1 MRIVVIEDHEDSAE
15 WLRAFLHY
23 RDHQVRVLG
32 DGAQAEQVM
41 AEERP
46 DLVLV
51 DLMLPDA
58 DGLELMRTLHQK
70 APSTAFVVMTG
81 HASVPRAVEAMQAGA
96 LSFLEKPLDPA
107 RLLNVVEQAE
117 RRVARRQ
124 EAEQRQMEA
133 DEISQ
138 LGGLLTSSD
147 SMRRVLDLVMAV
159 AATDASVLISGE
171 NGTGK
176 ELIADA
182 LHANSKRAHAAFV
195 KINCAAI
202 PAELIESELFGYKRG
217 AFTGAVSDRTGLFEM
232 ARGGTLLL
240 DEIGDMPPHLQAK
253 LLRVLQDRRAR
264 PLGSHRDVELDFR
277 LVCATNNDL
286 QEQIKNGKFRE
297 DLYFRINTITVKVPA
312 LRDRPE
318 DITLLADHFCRKF
331 AEEYQRP
338 VTEISPETMQL
349 LVNHT
354 WRGNVR
360 ELEHAIERAVIVAQG
375 SAIEPD
381 DLPETIKA
389 QQMDSNVH
397 LAAPRLQTL
406 AAIEKWAIQRT
417 LEHTRGNK
425 RAAAAILGVYRPTLY
440 NKLRKYGIGDI
451 AESPRRDRGT
461 TPS

>member
-1 MRIVVIEDHEDSAE
+1 MRVVVIEDHEDSAE
-15 WLRAFLHY
+15 WLRAFLEHRHHRVHVLY
-23 RDHQVRVLG
+23 DGTRAVQVV
-32 DGAQAEQVM
+32 
-41 AEERP
+41 EEEGP

-51 DLMLPDA
+51 DLMLPDTDA
-58 DGLELMRTLHQK
+58 FELM
-70 APSTAFVVMTG
+70 APMREKSPGSAIVVMTG

-96 LSFLEKPLDPA
+96 LSFLEKPLDPE
-107 RLLNVVEQAE
+107 RLAHVLEQAE
-117 RRVARRQ
+117 RRITRSR
-124 EAEQRQMEA
+124 EAGTPQAATNEVL
-133 DEISQ
+133 Q
-138 LGGLLTSSD
+138 LGGLVTQSE
-147 SMRRVLDLVMAV
+147 SMLRVLDLAMAV
-159 AATDASVLISGE
+159 AATDASVVISGE

-182 LHANSKRAHAAFV
+182 LHGNSQRKNGPFV

-217 AFTGAVSDRTGLFEM
+217 AFTGAVSDRTGLFEL

-264 PLGSHRDVELDFR
+264 PLGSQRDVELDFR
-277 LVCATNNDL
+277 LICATNCDL
-286 QEQIKNGKFRE
+286 QEQIKAGKFRE
-297 DLYFRINTITVKVPA
+297 DLYFRINTITLKVPP

-318 DITLLADHFCRKF
+318 DVSLLANHFRAKF

-338 VTEISPETMQL
+338 VTGISPETMRL
-349 LVNHT
+349 LVNHI

-375 SAIEPD
+375 SLLEPD
-381 DLPETIKA
+381 DLPETIRVQQPETNA
-389 QQMDSNVH
+389 QI
-397 LAAPRLQTL
+397 AAPRLQTL
-406 AAIEKWAIQRT
+406 AALEKWAIQRT

-451 AESPRRDRGT
+451 AEVPRRD
-461 TPS
+461 P